1 MYICL
6 YICIQPN
13 MVHIPPYISKHWY
26 SQNNQLT
33 LEIRELQQSSKTVD
47 LKWFIQRFGDSMVVS
62 LSTKA
67 AKIIGTNRIFLHSCD
82 SALFKG
88 ESSVSKIE
96 NSHLQ
101 LKVKA
106 ALLEWSLPSWVTEFP
121 IWKKI
126 VALVASSRVQQKNN
140 TIFDIGLESTEIR
153 VGSWFP
159 IQKIYSSTFQF
170 VFVNSPC
177 LRVIFLVVQALM
189 ASLKCPFSLLHMY
202 FLWWRKKQ

>member
-1 MYICL
+1 MLYILYIVIYIYISYYIISYCIILYYIILYYIILYYIYIMYICL

-26 SQNNQLT
+26 SQNTQLT

-67 AKIIGTNRIFLHSCD
+67 AKIIGTNRIFLRCD

-106 ALLEWSLPSWVTEFP
+106 APRMVTP
-121 IWKKI
+121 
-126 VALVASSRVQQKNN
+126 
-140 TIFDIGLESTEIR
+140 
-153 VGSWFP
+153 
-159 IQKIYSSTFQF
+159 
-170 VFVNSPC
+170 
-177 LRVIFLVVQALM
+177 
-189 ASLKCPFSLLHMY
+189 
-202 FLWWRKKQ
+202 